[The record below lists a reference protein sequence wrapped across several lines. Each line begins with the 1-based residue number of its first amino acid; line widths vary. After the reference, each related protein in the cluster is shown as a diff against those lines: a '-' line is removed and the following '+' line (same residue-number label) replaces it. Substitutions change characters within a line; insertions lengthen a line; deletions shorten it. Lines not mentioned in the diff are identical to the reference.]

1 MKTFRIL
8 LKSHPDPK
16 GVEIVGTRIEFKS
29 SHGFLKISGG
39 QGEAFFALTD
49 VAAVIDEAALLGAGG
64 GDEIDIPP
72 GSTGSDTT
80 LTVPPGVTGSDTT
93 VSVPPASI
101 GSKATSS
108 KRKRISAK
116 PKQPAL

>member
-64 GDEIDIPP
+64 GEIDIPP

-108 KRKRISAK
+108 KRKTISAK
-116 PKQPAL
+116 PK